1 MANQCLVLNEPTHF
15 HFKLQDFL
23 STNGKD
29 QHLTYESGYSS
40 NDETSLNSP
49 PRAERTTTQPAEE
62 NPYRVTI
69 TDAYGNMKPNLTIRD
84 ANGDLRD
91 NVRVDF
97 TPDEKILFINISCT
111 W

>member
-23 STNGKD
+23 PDTAKEK
-29 QHLTYESGYSS
+29 HVTYESGYSS

-49 PRAERTTTQPAEE
+49 PRAERVTTHPAEDH
-62 NPYRVTI
+62 PYRVMI
-69 TDAYGNMKPNLTIRD
+69 TDAHGNVKSNLTMRE
-84 ANGDLRD
+84 ANDDRQD